1 MSWAVYIKLLAGTAV
16 GLLVLAGVFI
26 FIMNPYMN
34 LPGAPE
40 LGQAPVSQNQRFA
53 YPAIA
58 RDPNFDSIVVGTSTG
73 RLLDPTLLGKK
84 LGGTW
89 ANLSMNSA
97 TAYEQMKILDL
108 FSRNRAKVR
117 YVLMVLDA
125 TWCSRNSK
133 DEKYTFRLFPEWMFD
148 DSPWN
153 DFLYMLNDKALEN
166 AVRMAE
172 LLSGRRSAKYETN
185 GFRDFT
191 LDFGQFDPKRSRG
204 QLFPNGPES
213 IPTTDLAPS
222 YGNIAVSEFD
232 SLNELKASF
241 EQAAP
246 KAGTIV
252 IFPPLHIRYLARI
265 AHSITDCKAAAV
277 KILGENPKTTIIDF
291 MDDTV
296 VTRDVSNYWDPVHF
310 TNPVAR
316 MIEDQILS
324 ALSTPTSQLL
334 HARRLPT
341 QK

>member
-1 MSWAVYIKLLAGTAV
+1 
-16 GLLVLAGVFI
+16 
-26 FIMNPYMN
+26 
-34 LPGAPE
+34 
-40 LGQAPVSQNQRFA
+40 
-53 YPAIA
+53 
-58 RDPNFDSIVVGTSTG
+58 
-73 RLLDPTLLGKK
+73 
-84 LGGTW
+84 
-89 ANLSMNSA
+89 
-97 TAYEQMKILDL
+97 
-108 FSRNRAKVR
+108 
-117 YVLMVLDA
+117 
-125 TWCSRNSK
+125 
-133 DEKYTFRLFPEWMFD
+133 
-148 DSPWN
+148 
-153 DFLYMLNDKALEN
+153 
-166 AVRMAE
+166 
-172 LLSGRRSAKYETN
+172 
-185 GFRDFT
+185 
-191 LDFGQFDPKRSRG
+191 
-204 QLFPNGPES
+204 
-213 IPTTDLAPS
+213 
-222 YGNIAVSEFD
+222 
-232 SLNELKASF
+232 KASF